1 MNNFVCPYS
10 TISNPSTHI
19 HWRQSSV
26 FFPHQLHRKA
36 ARAQALNIIKYLSAC
51 TQPVFH
57 PLQFMKCF
65 QCVWFQCVG
74 TQVLDALVYLQSN
87 VMKEYFLHFML
98 LSHLF
103 NTCVL
108 STHFTFVEE
117 SRDVSLGGI
126 FTAMNSHLGEAG
138 NGRDI
143 EFWEIT

>member
-1 MNNFVCPYS
+1 M
-10 TISNPSTHI
+10 
-19 HWRQSSV
+19 
-26 FFPHQLHRKA
+26 
-36 ARAQALNIIKYLSAC
+36 
-51 TQPVFH
+51 
-57 PLQFMKCF
+57 
-65 QCVWFQCVG
+65 WFQCVG